1 MQLIIHIGQHKT
13 GTKALQFF
21 LSQNAKILKEHLISY
36 ETCLSDTDCHAYR
49 HSHYHWFRELK
60 QVCTSESTEALR
72 QFKNT
77 FTQHI
82 QKSQELSCTRCVVS
96 AEDLWVMQTA
106 HELEWNETHIRQ
118 SIRLLKQLSQDF
130 SIELKVVIYL
140 KNSDDFLKSSYA
152 QYIKG
157 ESRGTLRFKKF
168 KAKFKERVDMDP
180 IISIWKKELPAHSLI
195 IQKYSN
201 HKNWDIRQDFIEN
214 IIKTP
219 IRNLNFELPADGI
232 LRTEVINK
240 SPGMFSLIVLRHK
253 NLVRYY
259 KHKLLHIIFL

>member
-1 MQLIIHIGQHKT
+1 MMQLIIHIGQHKT

-36 ETCLSDTDCHAYR
+36 ETCFSDTNCQAYR
-49 HSHYHWFRELK
+49 LSHYHWFRELK
-60 QVCTSESTEALR
+60 QACSSESTEAIR

-82 QKSQELSCTRCVVS
+82 QKSQELFSTRCIVS

-106 HELEWNETHIRQ
+106 HAMEWDETHIRQ

-130 SIELKVVIYL
+130 SLELKVVIYL
-140 KNSDDFLKSSYA
+140 KNSADFLKSSYA

-157 ESRGTLRFKKF
+157 ESRGTLSFNNF
-168 KAKFKERVDMDP
+168 KAQFKERLDMDQV
-180 IISIWKKELPAHSLI
+180 ISIWKNELPDHSLV

-214 IIKTP
+214 ILKIP
-219 IRNLNFELPADGI
+219 ICDFNFELPADGI
-232 LRTEVINK
+232 LRTEAINK
-240 SPGMFSLIVLRHK
+240 SPGMFSLTFLRYK
-253 NLVRYY
+253 NLI
-259 KHKLLHIIFL
+259 HKYRL